1 MFNSIQQFES
11 EGIKNL
17 RKAEDNFIGQKDLAS
32 LESNVKD
39 IVLNL
44 GLNIIA
50 ETLEN
55 YDKAIKNSPNRK
67 AKWNI
72 VRTDKKELITS
83 LGTICY
89 EKTLYINPESGERA
103 YLLDRELGF
112 SKHQRMTES
121 AEAQLLEEAVQTSYQ
136 KGGKAASALD
146 DVSKET
152 VMDKI
157 RHLDFN
163 KAYKTPENLR
173 TVPYLYIDADED
185 HVALQFH
192 EHKGDIKKDAFKRKD
207 NCVFAKMIYV
217 YEGIEPVAPKSRRHR
232 LINPHYF
239 CGVYDGKDNEKLWQ
253 EVYDYLENTYDLSKV
268 KKVYLNSDGGNWIK
282 GAKKQ
287 LHGLTPVLD
296 EFHLNKYLLKMTGGL
311 LDSAGDAR
319 SELVNEIKNGTAEAF
334 GHVTEH
340 ILDVTESN
348 SAIIRIANSANYVL
362 NNWSA
367 AKARFKRGPHLVG
380 CSAEGHVSHVLS
392 DRMSS
397 RPLGWSRE
405 GADKMAHLR
414 AYYFN
419 HGDMLELVQAQK
431 LPMAAG
437 AENDIIADTKKL
449 GEGMYSE
456 WGKYVDHANHT
467 VSILGQKYAWLSA
480 QISHI

>member
-1 MFNSIQQFES
+1 MFNSIQQFEG

-17 RKAEDNFIGQKDLAS
+17 RKAEDRFIAKKDLAGF
-32 LESNVKD
+32 ESSVKD

-67 AKWNI
+67 AKWDV

-83 LGTICY
+83 LGTICF
-89 EKTLYINPESGERA
+89 EKTLYKKHGCDERA
-103 YLLDRELGF
+103 YLLDKVLGF

-121 AEAQLLEEAVQTSYQ
+121 AEAQLLEEAVQSSYR
-136 KGGKAASALD
+136 KGGKAASILD

-157 RHLDFN
+157 RHLDFT
-163 KAYKTPENLR
+163 KAHKTPESLR
-173 TVPYLYIDADED
+173 DVPYLYIDADED

-192 EHKGDIKKDAFKRKD
+192 EHKGDIKKDTFKRKD
-207 NCVFAKMIYV
+207 NCLLAKMVYV

-239 CGVYDGKDNEKLWQ
+239 CGVYDGEDNEKLWQ
-253 EVYDYLENTYDLSKV
+253 EVYDYLEETYDLSKV

-282 GAKKQ
+282 GAKKR

-296 EFHLNKYLLKMTGGL
+296 EFHLNKYLTKMTGGL
-311 LDSAGDAR
+311 LDSADDAR
-319 SELVNEIKNGTAEAF
+319 SELLHAIKSGTAEAF
-334 GHVTEH
+334 GHTTEQ
-340 ILDVTESN
+340 ILNVTESD
-348 SAIIRIANSANYVL
+348 SAIIRIADSANYVL
-362 NNWSA
+362 HNWMA
-367 AKARFKRGPHLVG
+367 AKTRLNRGPHLVG

-397 RPLGWSRE
+397 RPLGWCRK

-437 AENDIIADTKKL
+437 AENDIIADPQKL
-449 GEGMYSE
+449 GESIYSE

>member
-1 MFNSIQQFES
+1 MFNSIHQFES
-11 EGIKNL
+11 DGIKKL
-17 RKAEDNFIGQKDLAS
+17 RKAEDRFIAKKDLAG
-32 LESNVKD
+32 LEAAVKD

-44 GLNIIA
+44 GLNIIG
-50 ETLEN
+50 ETLEM
-55 YDKAIKNSPNRK
+55 YDKAIKNSPKRMT
-67 AKWNI
+67 KWNVI
-72 VRTDKKELITS
+72 RTDRKELITS
-83 LGTICY
+83 FGTICY
-89 EKTLYINPESGERA
+89 EKTFYINRESGERA
-103 YLLDRELGF
+103 YLLDKELGF
-112 SKHQRMTES
+112 TKHQRMTDS
-121 AEAQLLEEAVQTSYQ
+121 AEAQLLEEAVKTSYK
-136 KGGKAASALD
+136 KGGVAVSLLD

-157 RHLDFN
+157 HHLDFTKVH
-163 KAYKTPENLR
+163 KAPESLKE
-173 TVPYLYIDADED
+173 VSYLYIDADED

-192 EHKGDIKKDAFKRKD
+192 EHKGDIKRDEFKRKD
-207 NCVFAKMIYV
+207 NCVLAKMIYV
-217 YEGIEPVAPKSRRHR
+217 YEGIEPVAPKSSRHR

-253 EVYDYLENTYDLSKV
+253 EVYDYLEETYDLSKV

-282 GAKKQ
+282 GAKKR

-296 EFHLNKYLLKMTGGL
+296 EFHLNKYLTKMTGGL
-311 LDSAGDAR
+311 MDSAGDAR
-319 SELVNEIKNGTAEAF
+319 AELIHEIKSGTAETF

-340 ILDVTESN
+340 ILSVTESN
-348 SAIIRIANSANYVL
+348 SAITRIADSANYVL
-362 NNWSA
+362 HNWSA
-367 AKARFKRGPHLVG
+367 AKTRIKRGLHLVG

-397 RPLGWSRE
+397 RPLGWCRK

-414 AYYFN
+414 AYYCN
-419 HGDMLELVQAQK
+419 KGDMLELVRAQK

-437 AENDIIADTKKL
+437 AENDIIADPQKL
-449 GEGMYSE
+449 GESIYSG